1 MLNPFRTVSLDRLT
15 PELKTYRLWITRRV
29 ALVILILLGAWT
41 MLDLA
46 LWARSSRDETSL
58 LTDLGFI
65 GFLAASTWFSQRIAN
80 RGNTRLAGYLSAGS
94 FFILALANM
103 ILYPSNIFVFSAM
116 LFVPIM
122 IAGFAIGGRSP
133 YVFSI
138 LASLGLLGTW
148 HITRTYDNILGL
160 TVENWALFLGSQ
172 FGLHQGL
179 AALLYNQGRHLEIS
193 FDRLHSKSQQYSQLA
208 HTDPLTNLANRR
220 FLIEQLQREFA
231 RAKRYRRPLSLLY
244 MDLDGFKSINDRFG
258 HIFGDE
264 MLRSAALSMRA
275 VLRSTDLLARIGGDE
290 FAVLLPET
298 SIKDALG
305 VAKKLRRALDASAV
319 SLGENV
325 PALTFS
331 AGVSQLRFED
341 ETIDDLL
348 ARADRV
354 QYLAKSEGE
363 GQIRSQQ
370 DMSQLPLFSVS
381 TDPSE
386 DRSSG

>member
-1 MLNPFRTVSLDRLT
+1 VLNRFRTVSFDRIT

-29 ALVILILLGAWT
+29 TLVILILLGGWT
-41 MLDLA
+41 LLEVI
-46 LWARSSRDETSL
+46 LWTRTPSYESSFVAN
-58 LTDLGFI
+58 LGFI
-65 GFLAASTWFSQRIAN
+65 GFLAASTWFSQRISSG
-80 RGNTRLAGYLSAGS
+80 GNTILAGYISAGT
-94 FFILALANM
+94 FYALALANM
-103 ILYPSNIFVFSAM
+103 ILYPRNIFVFSAM
-116 LFVPIM
+116 FFVPIM
-122 IAGFAIGGRSP
+122 IASFTIGGRSP
-133 YVFSI
+133 FVFSI
-138 LASLGLLGTW
+138 LASLGLLGGW
-148 HITRTYDNILGL
+148 GATRLSHADLGL
-160 TVENWALFLGSQ
+160 TYDNWALFLGSQ

-179 AALLYNQGRHLEIS
+179 AALLYSQGRHLEIS
-193 FDRLHSKSQQYSQLA
+193 FDRLHSKTEQFSQLA

-220 FLIEQLQREFA
+220 FLIDQLQREFT

-258 HIFGDE
+258 HIFGDD

-305 VAKKLRRALDASAV
+305 VAQKLRRALEASALN
-319 SLGENV
+319 LGENI

-341 ETIDDLL
+341 ENIDDLL

-354 QYLAKSEGE
+354 QYLAKSEGQ

-370 DMSQLPLFSVS
+370 DISQLPLFSVGA
-381 TDPSE
+381 DQHE
-386 DRSSG
+386 DQ

>member
-1 MLNPFRTVSLDRLT
+1 MLNRFRKLSFDRLT
-15 PELKTYRLWITRRV
+15 PELKIYRLWITRRLT
-29 ALVILILLGAWT
+29 LVILILLGAWT
-41 MLDLA
+41 LLDLA
-46 LWARSSRDETSL
+46 LWARSTRDETSL
-58 LTDLGFI
+58 VTDLGFI
-65 GFLAASTWFSQRIAN
+65 GFLAASTWISQRIASH
-80 RGNTRLAGYLSAGS
+80 GNTHLAGYLSAGS
-94 FFILALANM
+94 FFVLALANI

-122 IAGFAIGGRSP
+122 ITGFAVGGRSP
-133 YVFSI
+133 FVFSI
-138 LASLGLLGTW
+138 LASLGLLGSW
-148 HITRTYDNILGL
+148 GATRGYYAELGL

-193 FDRLHSKSQQYSQLA
+193 FDRLHSKTEQFSQLA

-220 FLIEQLQREFA
+220 FLIEQLQCEFA

-258 HIFGDE
+258 HILGDE

-305 VAKKLRRALDASAV
+305 VAQKLRRALEASAT
-319 SLGENV
+319 SLGENI

-341 ETIDDLL
+341 ESVDDLL

-354 QYLAKSEGE
+354 QYLAKSEGQ
-363 GQIRSQQ
+363 GQIRSQH
-370 DMSQLPLFSVS
+370 DMSQLPLFSVGA
-381 TDPSE
+381 DPPK
-386 DRSSG
+386 DR

>member
-1 MLNPFRTVSLDRLT
+1 MLKRFRTVSFDRLT

-29 ALVILILLGAWT
+29 SLVILVLLGAWT
-41 MLDLA
+41 LLDLA
-46 LWARSSRDETSL
+46 LWARSTRDESSL
-58 LTDLGFI
+58 VADLGFI
-65 GFLAASTWFSQRIAN
+65 GLLAASTWFSQRIAS
-80 RGNTRLAGYLSAGS
+80 RGNTSLAGYLSAGS
-94 FFILALANM
+94 FFLLALANL
-103 ILYPSNIFVFSAM
+103 ILYPSNIFVFSAL

-122 IAGFAIGGRSP
+122 IAGFAVGGHSP
-133 YVFSI
+133 FVFSI
-138 LASLGLLGTW
+138 LASLGLLGSW
-148 HITRTYDNILGL
+148 GATRMVFVELGL
-160 TVENWALFLGSQ
+160 TVENWAMFLGSQ
-172 FGLHQGL
+172 LGLHQGL
-179 AALLYNQGRHLEIS
+179 AALLYNQGQHLEIS
-193 FDRLHSKSQQYSQLA
+193 FDQLHSQTEQFSQLA

-244 MDLDGFKSINDRFG
+244 LDMDGFKSVNDRFG

-264 MLRSAALSMRA
+264 MLHSAALSMQA

-305 VAKKLRRALDASAV
+305 VAQKLRRALEASAV
-319 SLGENV
+319 SLGKNI

-354 QYLAKSEGE
+354 QYLAKSEGQ
-363 GQIRSQQ
+363 GQIRSQH
-370 DMSQLPLFSVS
+370 DMSQLPLFSVGV
-381 TDPSE
+381 DPP
-386 DRSSG
+386 DDH

>member
-1 MLNPFRTVSLDRLT
+1 VLNRFRKLSFDRLT
-15 PELKTYRLWITRRV
+15 PELKIYRLWITRRLT
-29 ALVILILLGAWT
+29 LVILILLGAWT
-41 MLDLA
+41 LLDLA
-46 LWARSSRDETSL
+46 LWARSTRDETSL
-58 LTDLGFI
+58 VTDLGFI
-65 GFLAASTWFSQRIAN
+65 GFLAASTWISQRIASH
-80 RGNTRLAGYLSAGS
+80 GNTHLAGYLSAGS
-94 FFILALANM
+94 FFVLALANI

-122 IAGFAIGGRSP
+122 ITGFAVGGRSP
-133 YVFSI
+133 FVFSI
-138 LASLGLLGTW
+138 LASLGLLGSW
-148 HITRTYDNILGL
+148 GATRGYYAELGL

-193 FDRLHSKSQQYSQLA
+193 FDRLHSKTEQFSQLA

-220 FLIEQLQREFA
+220 FLIEQLQCEFA

-258 HIFGDE
+258 HILGDE

-305 VAKKLRRALDASAV
+305 VAQKLRRALEASAT
-319 SLGENV
+319 SLGENI

-341 ETIDDLL
+341 ESVDDLL

-354 QYLAKSEGE
+354 QYLAKSEGQ
-363 GQIRSQQ
+363 GQIRSQH
-370 DMSQLPLFSVS
+370 DMSQLPLFSVGA
-381 TDPSE
+381 DPPK
-386 DRSSG
+386 DR